1 MRIETPPSKLEL
13 PRIRVVDQTSDTA
26 AGEFV
31 ELFEAVFKD
40 PAALIIDL
48 DRRVNS
54 TAARIVQAPDRPTL
68 EVVRWQALA
77 DDLGEVDHYRQ
88 MTVRE
93 SDGEMFIVVEQRVM
107 NHINFAA
114 DPFINLIMGHFR
126 HRYS

>member
-1 MRIETPPSKLEL
+1 MKIVTPPAKLEL
-13 PRIRVVDQTSDTA
+13 PRIQVVDQTRVTA
-26 AGEFV
+26 VREFV
-31 ELFEAVFKD
+31 ELFNAAFND
-40 PAALIIDL
+40 PEALIIDL

-54 TAARIVQAPDRPTL
+54 TAARIVQGSDRPTL

-77 DDLGEVDHYRQ
+77 DNLGEVDHYKQ

-107 NHINFAA
+107 DHVNFAA

-126 HRYS
+126 HR